1 MSIRKGGNLI
11 LEDSIHPARI
21 ADSFAT
27 IIIQVVR
34 VATRHN
40 IFVLDAFLFGV
51 FFNLFDFQI
60 LIQLDFRHF

>member
-27 IIIQVVR
+27 IIIQGIHKLMNSCESQLV
-34 VATRHN
+34 TT
-40 IFVLDAFLFGV
+40 FSFWMLFFLVYF
-51 FFNLFDFQI
+51 LICFDFQI
-60 LIQLDFRHF
+60 